1 MKKLSN
7 KGFTLIEI
15 VIVLAIAALIMV
27 IVFLAVQGAN
37 RAQRDTARKSNAN
50 QILAAAQQYAGNNSG
65 KMPTLANDLTSYLVP
80 APKDPSKGDYNGSN
94 TKFGV
99 SGTADSTTI
108 LIYSPGKCNSGAV
121 EADLVA
127 RTFAVSIYQ
136 ENGGAYC
143 ISDTQ

>member
-7 KGFTLIEI
+7 KGFTLIEV

-37 RAQRDTARKSNAN
+37 RAQRDTARKTTAN
-50 QILAAAQQYAGNNSG
+50 QILAATQQYAGNNSG
-65 KMPTLANDLTSYLVP
+65 DMPSVPNDLASYFSTP
-80 APKDPSKGDYNGSN
+80 PSDPQTGTYVVAAFS
-94 TKFGV
+94 
-99 SGTADSTTI
+99 SGTADSTTR
-108 LIYSPGKCNSGAV
+108 LIMSPGTCNGSAV
-121 EADLVA
+121 DADPTA

-143 ISDTQ
+143 ISDSQ

>member
-7 KGFTLIEI
+7 KGFTLIEV

-37 RAQRDTARKSNAN
+37 RAQRDTARKSTAN
-50 QILAAAQQYAGNNSG
+50 QILAAVQQYAGNNSG
-65 KMPTLANDLTSYLVP
+65 DMPSVPADLQSYLNP
-80 APKDPSKGDYNGSN
+80 APSDPQ
-94 TKFGV
+94 
-99 SGTADSTTI
+99 SGPYTVTVFSGGPATDGNR
-108 LIYSPGKCNSGAV
+108 LVLSPGECNGNAV
-121 EADLVA
+121 VADPTA